1 MYSIPM
7 KFIPLEL
14 QGAYP
19 RYGIHTSVFAVYNS
33 NLIIYQS
40 STIGIILYYVVSV
53 CAHVSSMA

>member
-1 MYSIPM
+1 M